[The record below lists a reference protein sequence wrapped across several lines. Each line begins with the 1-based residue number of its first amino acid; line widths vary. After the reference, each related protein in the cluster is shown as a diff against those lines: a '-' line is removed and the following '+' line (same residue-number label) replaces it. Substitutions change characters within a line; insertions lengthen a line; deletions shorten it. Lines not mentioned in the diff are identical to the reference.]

1 MARARRIIY
10 NGNQNTSVDYIPYL
24 NGQKRWA
31 YYNGIRIP
39 HWVWAAK
46 RPTSA
51 MTSNTAPSPYVADRS
66 SRYGPKYEAFKAF
79 NNAID
84 GTYDAWVA
92 DSTDQTNPWIQ
103 LKMDTGLKSI
113 YIVLKNRVRGS
124 LVNGVKSATIYGS
137 DNGSTLTQIGTIS
150 GRNGASSGL
159 VTTHYCNNHN
169 DSYQYVRLVVHDWDR
184 RGQSTD
190 RYLAVGEIEVY
201 GKLAQ

>member
-1 MARARRIIY
+1 VARAKRIIY
-10 NGNQNTSVDYIPYL
+10 NGNDNTSTDYIPYI
-24 NGQKRWA
+24 GGVQQWA

-39 HWVWAAK
+39 HWIQAAK

-51 MTSNTAPSPYVADRS
+51 MTSNTAPSPFVANRS
-66 SRYGPKYEAFKAF
+66 SRYGPDYEAFKAF
-79 NNAID
+79 DNQN
-84 GTYDAWVA
+84 TDAYGWVA
-92 DSTDQTNPWIQ
+92 ESADQTDPWIE
-103 LKMDTGLKSI
+103 LKMDIGLKSI

-137 DNGSTLTQIGTIS
+137 DDGSSLVQIGSIS
-150 GRNGASSGL
+150 GRDGTTSGL

-184 RGQSTD
+184 RGLSTD

>member
-24 NGQKRWA
+24 NEQKRWA

-51 MTSNTAPSPYVADRS
+51 MTSNTAPSPFEVTRS
-66 SRYGPKYEAFKAF
+66 SRYGAAYEAYCAF
-79 NNAID
+79 DNKNS
-84 GTYDAWVA
+84 DAYGWVA

-113 YIVLKNRVRGS
+113 YIVLKNRLRSS

-137 DNGSTLTQIGTIS
+137 DNGSTLVQIGSIS
-150 GRNGASSGL
+150 GRDGATSALS
-159 VTTHYCNNHN
+159 TTHYCTNHN
-169 DSYQYVRLVVHDWDR
+169 DSYQYVRLIVHDWDR

-190 RYLAVGEIEVY
+190 RYLAIGEIEVY